1 MMKSDDRETAYPSGK
16 TTTPGTP
23 AYDETEV
30 GHRWIKVLESLT
42 VVLVFECE
50 VVRGLIAHVNSVRS
64 VERENMIQ
72 GNDKLFPPGS

>member
-50 VVRGLIAHVNSVRS
+50 VV
-64 VERENMIQ
+64 
-72 GNDKLFPPGS
+72 